1 MPPRSQIVSPGRA
14 GLLLAKAF
22 VRSIGLCKA
31 PVLPELPFGATK
43 MPLVGAAGG
52 VAVGV
57 GTGVAVGVGVGV
69 AVGVGVGVGV
79 PFGSAGVVMVTVF
92 DGIVINPPPERTP
105 RMV

>member
-1 MPPRSQIVSPGRA
+1 MPANAVA
-14 GLLLAKAF
+14 
-22 VRSIGLCKA
+22 RSIGLCT
-31 PVLPELPFGATK
+31 LPELRELPFGATK
-43 MPLVGAAGG
+43 MPLVGAGGGVATGVGDG

-57 GTGVAVGVGVGV
+57 GDGV

-79 PFGSAGVVMVTVF
+79 PFGSTGMVMVTVF